1 MLHVEIVCRTPF
13 AAVCSFLTIGLHV
26 SWILVLLWLLYPR
39 TINASVVALRHPF
52 LSCAT
57 CVSWNPRS
65 KILAIDSSAFLAP
78 PLSKAA
84 FISDTAPSVLIVPLS
99 TDCLP

>member
-1 MLHVEIVCRTPF
+1 MLHVEIVCRTSF
-13 AAVCSFLTIGLHV
+13 AAVYSFLTIGLHV
-26 SWILVLLWLLYPR
+26 SWILVLWLLYPR

-78 PLSKAA
+78 LLSKAA
-84 FISDTAPSVLIVPLS
+84 FISDAAPSVLIVPLS
-99 TDCLP
+99 TDCLT